1 VRHPDNPRHQN
12 AGLHKGLCWKEDLLL
27 KIHEYQARDVF
38 SRYGLPVPPAKVA
51 TTPEE
56 AEAIAK
62 EIGKPVVVKAQVLVG
77 GRGKAGGVKLAKDA
91 AEAKQRAK
99 DIFALKIKELP
110 VEKVI
115 VAEAV
120 DIKTEYYIGITIDRD
135 RRMVVLIASPAGGV
149 DIEEVAEKTPEKIAK
164 VWVDPLKGV
173 DQYAIREA
181 LFKAG
186 FDPAFVPK
194 IAAIHAKLY
203 DIFMDFDC
211 CLVEINPLVI
221 TTSNELKAIDA
232 KINFDDN
239 GLFKHPELKAWREGD
254 ETDPIEKEA
263 HKRGVSS
270 YVRLPGGNVGIIG
283 NGAGLVMATMDEVK
297 RAGGNPS
304 DFLDVGGSATSDVVK
319 NALEVVTLD
328 EGVKGILINIFAG
341 IARCDVIAEG
351 LLKATQS
358 MDIRVP
364 IVIRM
369 QGTNADKGKQILA
382 GTKMIPVD
390 TLPEGAAKIVSLIT
404 KGGAA

>member
-1 VRHPDNPRHQN
+1 M
-12 AGLHKGLCWKEDLLL
+12 
-27 KIHEYQARDVF
+27 KIHEYQAREIF

-51 TTPEE
+51 ATPEE

-99 DIFALKIKELP
+99 DILALRIKDLP
-110 VEKVI
+110 VEKI
-115 VAEAV
+115 MVAEAV

-186 FDPAFVPK
+186 FDPAYVAK

-203 DIFMDFDC
+203 DIFLDYDC
-211 CLVEINPLVI
+211 SLVEINPLVI
-221 TTSNELKAIDA
+221 TTGNEIKAIDA

-239 GLFKHPELKAWREGD
+239 GLYRHPDLKAWREGD

-263 HKRGVSS
+263 HRRGVSS

-297 RAGGNPS
+297 RAGGSPA

-319 NALEVVTLD
+319 NALEVVTMD
-328 EGVKGILINIFAG
+328 KEVKGILINIFAG

-351 LLKATQS
+351 LLKAVQS
-358 MDIRVP
+358 IDIKLP

-390 TLPEGAAKIVSLIT
+390 TLPDGAAKVVSLIK